1 MHQVILDRLEEHLS
15 GSPSPREFTAH
26 LESCEECRTE
36 VHEMRELS
44 GALGSLRI
52 QEQQEQIAPPAGFY
66 ARVSQRLESERPR
79 SLWSLFR
86 LDPSFGK
93 RIAFASLM
101 TLAILG
107 SFLIT
112 RETEYSAGP
121 ARPETIMAQQPP
133 ADNPDMMLA
142 TLASYEP

>member
-36 VHEMRELS
+36 VREMQELS
-44 GALGSLRI
+44 GALGFLRI
-52 QEQQEQIAPPAGFY
+52 SDHVAPAPGFY
-66 ARVSQRLESERPR
+66 ARVSQRVEAERPR

-93 RIAFASLM
+93 RVAFASLM
-101 TLAILG
+101 TLAVLG

-112 RETEYSAGP
+112 RESEYSAGP
-121 ARPETIMAQQPP
+121 ARPEWIMAQQPP
-133 ADNPDMMLA
+133 SDNPDMMLA

>member
-15 GSPSPREFTAH
+15 GSPIPREFKAH

-36 VHEMRELS
+36 VHDMQELS

-52 QEQQEQIAPPAGFY
+52 SEPIPPPPGFY
-66 ARVSQRLESERPR
+66 ARVSQRLEDQRPR

-107 SFLIT
+107 SFLVT

-121 ARPETIMAQQPP
+121 ARPETIMAQQP
-133 ADNPDMMLA
+133 ASDNPDMMLA

>member
-1 MHQVILDRLEEHLS
+1 MHQVILDRLEEYLS

-26 LESCEECRTE
+26 LESCEDCRTE
-36 VHEMRELS
+36 VREMQELS

-52 QEQQEQIAPPAGFY
+52 QEQIAPPPGFY
-66 ARVSQRLESERPR
+66 ARVSQRLEAERPR

-86 LDPSFGK
+86 LDPSLGK
-93 RIAFASLM
+93 RVAFASLM

-121 ARPETIMAQQPP
+121 ARPEVIMAQQAPG
-133 ADNPDMMLA
+133 DNPDMMLA

>member
-15 GSPSPREFTAH
+15 GSLSPREFTAH

-36 VHEMRELS
+36 VHEMQELS
-44 GALGSLRI
+44 GALGTLRI
-52 QEQQEQIAPPAGFY
+52 REQIAPPPGFY
-66 ARVSQRLESERPR
+66 ARVSQRLEAERPR

-121 ARPETIMAQQPP
+121 ARPETIMAQQSPS
-133 ADNPDMMLA
+133 DNPDMMLA